1 MENLIQQEEKLLE
14 QLKIDNDVINH
25 LLFHKSLIDEKDDAT
40 KINRYIDMLQ
50 KTDEGEH
57 ISIEDP
63 FERSIAIA
71 FELVLQQHLNP
82 WDIDLVN
89 FSTMYLKRAKEEKID
104 LITAGRIIYMA
115 WKVLKLQSNDLV
127 VTIES
132 QREKLEPFGWGD
144 IPTEMWLT
152 KDDAYSY
159 TNLVMN
165 MPQSPL
171 EEPIRRNAKRKVTLM
186 ELLNAFDQA
195 RKESEEHQLLEQQR
209 IEERERLALLARKR
223 MKGTAIEDHL
233 EEDVETIWKRIKD
246 LSKKTMTLTEICEK
260 DDREEVIKV
269 LISILFLAYDN
280 KILVYQKEFPYGK
293 IFIKN
298 IGFS

>member
-1 MENLIQQEEKLLE
+1 LE
-14 QLKIDNDVINH
+14 QLKIDNNVINH

-50 KTDEGEH
+50 KTNEGEH
-57 ISIEDP
+57 ISIENP

-71 FELVLQQHLNP
+71 FELVIQQHLNP

-89 FSTMYLKRAKEEKID
+89 FSTMYLKRAKQEKID

-127 VTIES
+127 LNMEL
-132 QREKLEPFGWGD
+132 QKEKYEPFGWGD

-165 MPQSPL
+165 MPESPL
-171 EEPIRRNAKRKVTLM
+171 DEPIRRNAKRKVTLM

-209 IEERERLALLARKR
+209 QEERDRLTFLARKR

-233 EEDVETIWKRIKD
+233 EEDVQSIWKRINE
-246 LSKKTMTLTEICEK
+246 LPKKTITFSEICEK
-260 DDREEVIKV
+260 DSRDEVIKV
-269 LISILFLAYDN
+269 LISILFLAYEN
-280 KILVYQKEFPYGK
+280 KILVYQKDFPYGK

-298 IGFS
+298 IGYS

>member
-1 MENLIQQEEKLLE
+1 LE

-25 LLFHKSLIDEKDDAT
+25 LLFHKALIDEKDDAT
-40 KINRYIDMLQ
+40 KISHYIDMLQ
-50 KTDEGEH
+50 KADEGEH

-71 FELVLQQHLNP
+71 FELVIQQHLNP

-89 FSTMYLKRAKEEKID
+89 FSTIYLKKAKEEKID

-127 VTIES
+127 VSMES
-132 QREKLEPFGWGD
+132 QKEKYEPFGWGD

-165 MPQSPL
+165 MPESPL

-186 ELLNAFDQA
+186 ELINAFDQA
-195 RKESEEHQLLEQQR
+195 RKESEEHLLIEQQR
-209 IEERERLALLARKR
+209 QEERERLTLLARKR

-233 EEDVETIWKRIKD
+233 EEDVKTIWKRIKD
-246 LSKKTMTLTEICEK
+246 LPKKIMTLTDICEK
-260 DDREEVIKV
+260 DDREELIKV

-280 KILVYQKEFPYGK
+280 KILVYQKKFPYGK

-298 IGFS
+298 IGYS